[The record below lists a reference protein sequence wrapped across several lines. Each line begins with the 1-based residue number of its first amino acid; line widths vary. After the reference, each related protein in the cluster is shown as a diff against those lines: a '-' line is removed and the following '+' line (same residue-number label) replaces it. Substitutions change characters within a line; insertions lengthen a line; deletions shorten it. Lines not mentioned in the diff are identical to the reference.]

1 MGIQPKII
9 GLFLLASTLVYSQ
22 EKPWS
27 HWSIQSSYFQPSL
40 LRASATIAPT
50 RFYTQQTTVAFIHG
64 FVEYVLEPN
73 ISVRGEA
80 NIMAPN
86 GQLVFTNEPEKFPR
100 NYSALYAGFGYHFGK
115 NNWKLDFHAE
125 PGIAFT
131 EMAQDPY
138 SVIPSRFKW
147 SACPSYQ
154 LKAGTSI
161 YFSRFCHFF
170 AEFNYGNGWIRK
182 TPLSSLSLAQ
192 YGISAGLGFHLLT
205 KKLN

>member
-1 MGIQPKII
+1 MGIQQKII
-9 GLFLLASTLVYSQ
+9 PLFLLLNSVVFSQ
-22 EKPWS
+22 EKP
-27 HWSIQSSYFQPSL
+27 SYFQPSL

-50 RFYTQQTTVAFIHG
+50 RFYTEQTTVALING

-80 NIMAPN
+80 NVMAPN
-86 GQLVFTNEPEKFPR
+86 GKLLFTDSPEKFPR
-100 NYSALYAGFGYHFGK
+100 NYTAIYAGFGYHFGK
-115 NNWKLDFHAE
+115 KKWKLDLHAE
-125 PGIAFT
+125 PGIAIA

-138 SVIPSRFKW
+138 FNNPSRFRF

-161 YFSRFCHFF
+161 YFSKFCHFF

-182 TPLSSLSLAQ
+182 TPLSSISISQ

-205 KKLN
+205 KKLY